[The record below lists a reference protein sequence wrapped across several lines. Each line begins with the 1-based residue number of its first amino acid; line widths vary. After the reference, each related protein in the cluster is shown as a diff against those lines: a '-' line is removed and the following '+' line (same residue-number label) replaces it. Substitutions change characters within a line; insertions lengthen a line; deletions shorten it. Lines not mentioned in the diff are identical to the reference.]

1 MGGAHSVNLVGP
13 KKLSRAAG
21 PLPTKFMADP
31 QWVTTIHNV
40 GGLACILGLRGP
52 NNQVSLTTE
61 ERGARFKGA
70 SPRARGG
77 KGALAPNPFAAARH
91 RVTTKFGSF
100 FQSFNFSF
108 FFAANRLLNQFAG
121 RRFIK
126 IPPAT
131 ESTLQVGPTSTCDAM
146 SRTKIITWFRCNP
159 VVRGSS
165 RLEPLHY
172 RTPG

>member
-77 KGALAPNPFAAARH
+77 KGALAPSCCVPRSRPNPGRICAYSILFR
-91 RVTTKFGSF
+91 
-100 FQSFNFSF
+100 NFD
-108 FFAANRLLNQFAG
+108 LL
-121 RRFIK
+121 R
-126 IPPAT
+126 P
-131 ESTLQVGPTSTCDAM
+131 QVYDYLTCDAEVL
-146 SRTKIITWFRCNP
+146 SQVLTQVGGLLTCGGRRSII
-159 VVRGSS
+159 
-165 RLEPLHY
+165 
-172 RTPG
+172 